1 MQWKSPKHPNFATNT
16 GEKRSINRVFCIAKN
31 YEEHAVEMGG
41 EIDRKRPF
49 HFQKSFDS
57 ICFGPDVRYPSN
69 TESLHYEIELV
80 VILGSGGINMTLDQ
94 AELAIYGYAVGID
107 FTRRDRQNEAK
118 DKGRPWEIAKNFD
131 DSALLG
137 TVTPKSDIGLLEEGS
152 ITLDVNGKRRQTGDL
167 NQMAYQTVELIRFLS
182 TLQELKAGDIVYTG
196 TPSGVGSVVRGDL
209 LTGQVDRLCPI
220 EVRII

>member
-1 MQWKSPKHPNFATNT
+1 
-16 GEKRSINRVFCIAKN
+16 
-31 YEEHAVEMGG
+31 
-41 EIDRKRPF
+41 
-49 HFQKSFDS
+49 
-57 ICFGPDVRYPSN
+57 
-69 TESLHYEIELV
+69 
-80 VILGSGGINMTLDQ
+80 
-94 AELAIYGYAVGID
+94 
-107 FTRRDRQNEAK
+107 
-118 DKGRPWEIAKNFD
+118 
-131 DSALLG
+131 
-137 TVTPKSDIGLLEEGS
+137 VTPKSDIGLLEEGS